1 MEHSGMLQEAK
12 NLPKI
17 GHLEE
22 AFELFIALESG
33 TYDLSD

>member
-1 MEHSGMLQEAK
+1 MVNNGMLREAK

-17 GHLEE
+17 GHIKE